1 MDGIRAST
9 VAFSIHKCNR
19 IRNNMHYHD
28 TVGCNGAA
36 DCIST
41 LVMMLLIVLV
51 CTIQLPVNPSPVV
64 AYGFLFTIM
73 DW

>member
-28 TVGCNGAA
+28 TVGYNGAA

-51 CTIQLPVNPSPVV
+51 CTIQLPVNPSPIV

-73 DW
+73 VW